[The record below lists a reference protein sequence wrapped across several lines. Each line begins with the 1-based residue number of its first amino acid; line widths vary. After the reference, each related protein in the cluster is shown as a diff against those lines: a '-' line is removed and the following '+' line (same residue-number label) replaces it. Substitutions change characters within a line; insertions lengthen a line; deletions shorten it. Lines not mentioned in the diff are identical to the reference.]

1 MADPSGPIRSQCV
14 TSPSTLKP
22 SRLGSLARGLALLLV
37 LSTTACSWMPFVGDK
52 DKDFEEEDL
61 NATEQALYRQ
71 TQRSLRSG
79 NYSAA
84 IEGLQRL
91 EARFPFGRYA
101 EQAQLEIIYAHYM
114 ATSYEAV
121 ATTAERFIR
130 LHPTHANIDYA
141 YYLKGLA
148 AYNKNRG
155 MLDRVFTSDV
165 SKRDMT
171 PAQEA
176 YNDFATLLSRYPTS
190 QYAPDARQRML
201 YLRNLLARSEL
212 HAANF
217 YMRRGAYLA
226 ASNRARYVVETYSRS
241 EVVADAL
248 AIVIEANYRLGLED
262 AANDALRVLALNYPD
277 YKAFDS
283 DGNLVLNAQI
293 LNRDRSWTNMIT
305 FGLLDRPK
313 VPPPISIRQPEG
325 VDDPAPGVD
334 SSGD

>member
-1 MADPSGPIRSQCV
+1 MLVRSFSSGQRSD
-14 TSPSTLKP
+14 
-22 SRLGSLARGLALLLV
+22 SLLRTITFSLLLIV
-37 LSTTACSWMPFVGDK
+37 ATAGCSWMPFFGDK
-52 DKDFEEEDL
+52 EKDFEEEDMH
-61 NATEQALYRQ
+61 ATEQALYRQ

-91 EARFPFGRYA
+91 EARYPFGRYA

-114 ATSYEAV
+114 ATSYDSV
-121 ATTAERFIR
+121 ATTADRFIR

-148 AYNKNRG
+148 AFNKNRG

-171 PAQEA
+171 SAQES
-176 YNDFATLLSRYPTS
+176 YSDFSTLIARFPTS

-212 HAANF
+212 HVADF

-226 ASNRARYVVETYSRS
+226 ASNCARNVIETYSRS
-241 EVVADAL
+241 DAVDDAL
-248 AIVIEANYRLGLED
+248 AILVESNHRLGLDE
-262 AANDALRVLALNYPD
+262 AANDALRVLAINFPN

-283 DGNLVLNAQI
+283 NGNLVLKSQI

-305 FGLLDRPK
+305 FGLLDRPR
-313 VPPPISIRQPEG
+313 VPPPISIRQPQSL
-325 VDDPAPGVD
+325 DDADSASTIRSHPAND
-334 SSGD
+334 ASGA